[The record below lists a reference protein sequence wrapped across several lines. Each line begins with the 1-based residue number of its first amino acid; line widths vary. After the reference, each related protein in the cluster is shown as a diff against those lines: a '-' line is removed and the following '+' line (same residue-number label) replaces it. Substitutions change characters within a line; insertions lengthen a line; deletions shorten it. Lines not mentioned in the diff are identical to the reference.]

1 MTDGTKPF
9 QCNDRGFE
17 AERNREANEIII
29 KHNRRAGEEREPD
42 FSDRQSR
49 IPGSKL
55 DSEFLN
61 LFAK

>member
-1 MTDGTKPF
+1 MNDTTKPF
-9 QCNDRGFE
+9 QSNDRGFE
-17 AERNREANEIII
+17 VDRNKEANEIII
-29 KHNRRAGEEREPD
+29 KHNRKAGEDRD
-42 FSDRQSR
+42 LDAGDRQTR